1 MMKLNWVVLFGLG
14 LLLSHAHAEESI
26 VIDAQMVGEPSSA
39 ATSDATSAQ
48 ADGAVVSQADA
59 NRERILKGGKMSA
72 RQKHEMAK
80 AEVSGSNKQQGEAFL
95 EQNKVKRGV
104 VSLPSG
110 VQYKI
115 LRAGKGKLPT
125 DNNLVVCRYTATLI
139 DGTVFDKSEAKKSV
153 ALSVTT
159 FLPGVKEAVKLMPAG
174 SKWQIVVP
182 SSLGYGEAG
191 NRGVSPNA
199 VLIYEMEI
207 ISIK

>member
-1 MMKLNWVVLFGLG
+1 MVKMKWVA
-14 LLLSHAHAEESI
+14 LLSIALLALQARAEESI

-39 ATSDATSAQ
+39 ATPDISAQ
-48 ADGAVVSQADA
+48 ADSAAVSQVDA

-80 AEVSGSNKQQGEAFL
+80 AEASGNNKQQGEAFL

-110 VQYKI
+110 VQYKV
-115 LRAGKGKLPT
+115 LRAGKGKMPT

-139 DGTVFDKSEAKKSV
+139 DGTVFDKSEAKKSI

-159 FLPGVKEAVKLMPAG
+159 FLPGVKEAVKLMPTG

-182 SSLGYGEAG
+182 SPLGYGEAG
-191 NRGVSPNA
+191 NRGVGSNA